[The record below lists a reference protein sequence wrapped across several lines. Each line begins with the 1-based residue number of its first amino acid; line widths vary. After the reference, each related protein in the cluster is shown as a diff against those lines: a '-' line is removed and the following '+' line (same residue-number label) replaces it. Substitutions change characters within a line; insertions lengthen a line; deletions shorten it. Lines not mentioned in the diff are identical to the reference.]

1 MVGRGGRRSAQI
13 NTMRGNRRRVGM
25 LGSSL
30 VALGTL
36 GACSSGGSTL
46 HASGEPVSWA
56 QGRAVAANGTP
67 PTFTAAGICG
77 SDTATYLA
85 ELGNGSNPLQAKV
98 LHEWSDIVPG
108 GKQLLVSG
116 SVAKTHLGP
125 TDNPITHPYG
135 DDLSMD
141 VKLDQPFTPFSRQL
155 GHTAEEAGG
164 QMHVEI
170 SSGLVPHEVRASLAS
185 ATQTWR
191 QLSDFNLTGF
201 QPGFDKPALGDR
213 ILVIGRYIID
223 CGHPNYGTELHP
235 MAFLAWTH
243 HQGATTVAHAYFNPY
258 RDTEAYTTDASI
270 IGKVDDTSRFSQTQ
284 PFPQFFVSEVLR
296 AINGTVDH
304 LSSKEL
310 VDATH
315 SSPVPWQV
323 CAPSGTSGSHLQV
336 NYDIVTRPGVEVKVT
351 PEASSSCARVTTVL
365 SPNYR
370 PMDAALR
377 QCVLPWTYLSQIAQQ
392 AYGTS
397 LDIQGLIHK
406 FVSSPAARA
415 IVDRDPG
422 TTCADALAGPHVA
435 PAPTGQRIR
444 VDAGQPFPFYGVI
457 TAKLT

>member
-1 MVGRGGRRSAQI
+1 MKVA
-13 NTMRGNRRRVGM
+13 V
-25 LGSSL
+25 SL
-30 VALGTL
+30 VALATL
-36 GACSSGGSTL
+36 GAACSSGATTL
-46 HASGEPVSWA
+46 KASGEPVNWIRGQA
-56 QGRAVAANGTP
+56 EAANGMP
-67 PTFTAAGICG
+67 PSFTAAGVCG

-85 ELGNGSNPLQAKV
+85 ELANGGNPLQAKV

-116 SVAKTHLGP
+116 SVATTHLGP

-141 VKLDQPFTPFSRQL
+141 VKLDQPFMPFSRQL
-155 GHTAEEAGG
+155 GPAEEAAGE
-164 QMHVEI
+164 MHVEI
-170 SSGLVPHEVRASLAS
+170 SSGLIPHEVRASQAS

-201 QPGFDKPALGDR
+201 QSGFDKPALGDR
-213 ILVIGRYIID
+213 ILVMGRYIID

-258 RDTEAYTTDASI
+258 RDTEAYTTDSSI
-270 IGKVDDTSRFSQTQ
+270 IGKVDDTTRLSQTQ

-310 VDATH
+310 VEATH
-315 SSPVPWQV
+315 TSPAPWQV

-351 PEASSSCARVTTVL
+351 PEPSSSCARITVVL
-365 SPNYR
+365 GSSYR
-370 PMDAALR
+370 PMDARLR
-377 QCVLPWTYLSQIAQQ
+377 QCVLPWTYLSQISQQ

-406 FVSSPAARA
+406 FVASPAARA

-422 TTCADALAGPHVA
+422 TTCADALAGPHVD
-435 PAPTGQRIR
+435 PAPSGQRIQ
-444 VDAGQPFPFYGVI
+444 VDASQPFPFYGVI